1 MSESK
6 ERKEVKKEKEFLAS
20 KKTVHGVL
28 HAVHSIKIFSFS
40 FELMLNRSP
49 QIGSDKF
56 DGIAEYLYSRR
67 RP

>member
-6 ERKEVKKEKEFLAS
+6 ERKEVKREKEFLAS

-28 HAVHSIKIFSFS
+28 RAVHSIKIFSFS
-40 FELMLNRSP
+40 FELMLSP
-49 QIGSDKF
+49 RIGSDKF

-67 RP
+67 RS